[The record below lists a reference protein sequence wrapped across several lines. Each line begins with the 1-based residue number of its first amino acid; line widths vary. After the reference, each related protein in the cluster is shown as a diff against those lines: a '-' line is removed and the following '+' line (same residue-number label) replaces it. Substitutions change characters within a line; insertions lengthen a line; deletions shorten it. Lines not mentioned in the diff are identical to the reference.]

1 MANEKILVVED
12 ERIVARDIEKRLKK
26 LGYVVPVTVASGEE
40 AIKKTAEIRPDLVLM
55 DIQLKG
61 KLDGIET
68 AEQIRADFDIPV
80 IYLTA
85 YADEATLQRAKATEP
100 FGYILKPFDARD
112 LHVAI
117 EVALRRR
124 LSEEAI
130 RVALEKEK
138 ELSELKSRF
147 WSMAAHEFRNPMTS
161 ILSAA
166 QLLEQEKHDLPE
178 ERRREYLYMIQN
190 SIRAMDQLLGDVL
203 AIGRVEGGNLRF
215 DPAPLDLEE
224 FCSIVVEEMQFNAGL
239 KHRIIFN
246 PQGNCDQACLDKKLL
261 RHVLTNL
268 LSNAIK
274 YSPEGNDINF
284 ELICSDNTVIFQVK
298 DTGIGIPA
306 EAKNY
311 LFEPFQRADNVGN
324 IPGTGLG
331 LTMVKRCLDLHGGQ
345 IFVESD
351 TDRGTIVTVQLHL
364 NNHVVSRQS

>member
-1 MANEKILVVED
+1 MANERILVVED

-26 LGYVVPVTVASGEE
+26 LGYVVPITVASGEE
-40 AIKKTAEIRPDLVLM
+40 AIKQTAKIRPDLVLM

-61 KLDGIET
+61 DLDGIEA

-112 LHVAI
+112 LQVAI

-130 RVALEKEK
+130 RVALEKER

-178 ERRREYLYMIQN
+178 ERRREYLYVIQN
-190 SIRAMDQLLGDVL
+190 SIRAMDHLLTDVL
-203 AIGRVEGGNLRF
+203 AIGRVEGGSLRF

-224 FCSIVVEEMQFNAGL
+224 FCHILVEEMQFNAGL

-246 PQGNCDQACLDKKLL
+246 QQGDCNGACLDKKLL
-261 RHVLTNL
+261 RHILVNI

-274 YSPEGNDINF
+274 YSPEGNNIHF
-284 ELICSDNTVIFQVK
+284 ELICADEVATFQVR

-306 EAKNY
+306 EARSI
-311 LFEPFQRADNVGN
+311 LFEPFQRAENVGN

-331 LTMVKRCLDLHGGQ
+331 LTMVKRCLDLHGGE
-345 IFVESD
+345 IVIESD
-351 TDRGTIVTVQLHL
+351 AGSGTVVTIQLHL
-364 NNHVVSRQS
+364 RNRVTSCH

>member
-1 MANEKILVVED
+1 MANERILVVED

-26 LGYVVPVTVASGEE
+26 LGYVVPITVASGEE
-40 AIKKTAEIRPDLVLM
+40 AIQKVIEIRPDLVLM

-61 KLDGIET
+61 ELDGIEA

-100 FGYILKPFDARD
+100 FGYILKPFDEKD
-112 LHVAI
+112 LQVAI

-178 ERRREYLYMIQN
+178 ERRREYLYVIQN
-190 SIRAMDQLLGDVL
+190 SIRSMEQLLTDVL
-203 AIGRVEGGNLRF
+203 AIGRVEGGSLRF
-215 DPAPLDLEE
+215 EPAPLDLEE
-224 FCSIVVEEMQFNAGL
+224 FCLILVEEMQFNAGL
-239 KHRIIFN
+239 KHRIIFHQ
-246 PQGNCDQACLDKKLL
+246 QGNCDGACLDKKLL
-261 RHVLTNL
+261 RHILTNI

-274 YSPEGNDINF
+274 YSPEGNNIYFD
-284 ELICSDNTVIFQVK
+284 LICSEEAAVFRIR

-306 EAKNY
+306 EAKST

-345 IFVESD
+345 IAIESD
-351 TDRGTIVTVQLHL
+351 AGRGTLVTIQLRLRNRVTSCH
-364 NNHVVSRQS
+364 